1 MQPPILLPH
10 SATELLSEFVL
21 RKIQRGPNEVLGPG
35 KEHKVLERY
44 VEGYLVFTY
53 LWTDNPDVTVS
64 IDLYGDGTVETKVSP
79 RILYE
84 HGLVLPSASAPW
96 VSRYDDE
103 AKVYVALYTPSP
115 WIPWRGFARVKIVNP
130 SVEEARYTFAL
141 WILEREK
148 RRGWQ

>member
-44 VEGYLVFTY
+44 VEGYLVFAY
-53 LWTDNPDVTVS
+53 LKTDNPDVTVS
-64 IDLYGDGTVETKVSP
+64 IDLYGDGTVEVALSP
-79 RILYE
+79 RRLYE
-84 HGLVLPSASAPW
+84 NGLVHPNASSAW
-96 VSRYDDE
+96 ISRYDE
-103 AKVYVALYTPSP
+103 TAKVYVALYTPSP

-130 SVEEARYTFAL
+130 SPSEARYTFIS